1 MKTSK
6 SRDTREDLG
15 RYATSSYG
23 IQSPVRRHAWGRKI
37 RGSHSPRMSP
47 AFPIQRSEDSDADSV
62 SSDKESLGEACQ
74 IPNFKMRGE
83 KAVTV
88 RASRS
93 RPSKKTNGL
102 KTRQNSVRGTINDAK
117 QSTMPVLD
125 VLKEVWNLILRAL
138 SPVSNLLVDF
148 SQVGGTKNEFQALG
162 SDRADSRPRH
172 NTRELG
178 YAPRDGSVSSRANR
192 PRSPPPP
199 RFRNISM
206 SQSDA
211 LSLVEVPIIV
221 PGKFTGRV
229 DGYPVN
235 PPVEEQ
241 LEDCRSRVKSTAA
254 LIRERWA
261 SIHAAHV
268 ILRLDEESPSLRSSL
283 ARNERKPSD
292 IFIDSLSS
300 HEQAYALWSVFRSLF
315 AELSRESNRSVSFGA
330 IPTYVVKPFARCVKS
345 EATLGF
351 RGVPGSTDLDNL
363 GEGSSQDESAS
374 SAVCAEIICQ
384 RRILRRRICHDLAA
398 RFRL

>member
-1 MKTSK
+1 M
-6 SRDTREDLG
+6 
-15 RYATSSYG
+15 
-23 IQSPVRRHAWGRKI
+23 
-37 RGSHSPRMSP
+37 
-47 AFPIQRSEDSDADSV
+47 
-62 SSDKESLGEACQ
+62 
-74 IPNFKMRGE
+74 
-83 KAVTV
+83 
-88 RASRS
+88 
-93 RPSKKTNGL
+93 
-102 KTRQNSVRGTINDAK
+102 
-117 QSTMPVLD
+117 
-125 VLKEVWNLILRAL
+125 
-138 SPVSNLLVDF
+138 
-148 SQVGGTKNEFQALG
+148 GGTKNEFQALVL
-162 SDRADSRPRH
+162 DRADSRPRH
-172 NTRELG
+172 TTRELG

-300 HEQAYALWSVFRSLF
+300 HEQAYALWSRLRELVRRIKQREQQEREFRRNPNTSS
-315 AELSRESNRSVSFGA
+315 AAARQKPEASWLSRSF
-330 IPTYVVKPFARCVKS
+330 
-345 EATLGF
+345 
-351 RGVPGSTDLDNL
+351 
-363 GEGSSQDESAS
+363 
-374 SAVCAEIICQ
+374 
-384 RRILRRRICHDLAA
+384 
-398 RFRL
+398 RFH